1 MRTVGREVIGRL
13 DYDLLIANAKHPTD
27 VCHVTIAEGAA
38 HRKGEILE
46 ILDGGKC
53 DILGT
58 TAAANAAAA
67 EENAEKE
74 GTGTEGATAGEG
86 AGGAGIF
93 AGGGGKAAVAAYI
106 LAEDVDASG
115 EDVIASAYRSGSF
128 IRNALLVKGGYTL
141 TAEDEAAL
149 RNGGIYLSDAML

>member
-74 GTGTEGATAGEG
+74 GTGTEGATAG
-86 AGGAGIF
+86 
-93 AGGGGKAAVAAYI
+93 KAAVAAYI

>member
-27 VCHVTIAEGAA
+27 VCHVTIAKGAA

-58 TAAANAAAA
+58 TAAANEAAA
-67 EENAEKE
+67 EESAEKE
-74 GTGTEGATAGEG
+74 GTGTEDATT
-86 AGGAGIF
+86 
-93 AGGGGKAAVAAYI
+93 GKAAVAAYI

-115 EDVIASAYRSGSF
+115 EDVITSAYRSG
-128 IRNALLVKGGYTL
+128 A
-141 TAEDEAAL
+141 
-149 RNGGIYLSDAML
+149 

>member
-67 EENAEKE
+67 EEGAEKE
-74 GTGTEGATAGEG
+74 GTGTEGTVTD
-86 AGGAGIF
+86 
-93 AGGGGKAAVAAYI
+93 KAAVAAYI

-128 IRNALLVKGGYTL
+128 IRNALLVKEGYTL

>member
-27 VCHVTIAEGAA
+27 VCHVTVSEGTA

-67 EENAEKE
+67 EEGAEKE
-74 GTGTEGATAGEG
+74 ETGTEGTVTE
-86 AGGAGIF
+86 
-93 AGGGGKAAVAAYI
+93 KEAVAGYI

-128 IRNALLVKGGYTL
+128 IRNALLVKEGYTL

-149 RNGGIYLSDAML
+149 RNGGIYLSDAVL

>member
-27 VCHVTIAEGAA
+27 VCHVTVAEG
-38 HRKGEILE
+38 
-46 ILDGGKC
+46 
-53 DILGT
+53 T
-58 TAAANAAAA
+58 VT
-67 EENAEKE
+67 EKE
-74 GTGTEGATAGEG
+74 
-86 AGGAGIF
+86 
-93 AGGGGKAAVAAYI
+93 AVAGYI